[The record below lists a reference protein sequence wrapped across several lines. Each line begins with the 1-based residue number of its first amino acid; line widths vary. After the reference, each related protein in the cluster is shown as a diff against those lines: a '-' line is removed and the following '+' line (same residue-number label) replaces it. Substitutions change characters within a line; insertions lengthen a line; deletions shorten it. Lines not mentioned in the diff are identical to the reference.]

1 MTREVLPRARAG
13 ITAQQVHGGGSS
25 MQVWWHRAEE
35 CPRRAGGRGVG
46 ERPRKGRRRRAG
58 PATAGTA
65 GATSAGR
72 GPVALMEERRG
83 GGG

>member
-1 MTREVLPRARAG
+1 VHGLAAQRSKSMGAAAACRVGGTAPKSARAG
-13 ITAQQVHGGGSS
+13 
-25 MQVWWHRAEE
+25 
-35 CPRRAGGRGVG
+35 AGGHGVG

-72 GPVALMEERRG
+72 GLVALMEERRG